1 MLLAAVDE
9 ASMSGDPDEYAS
21 LRKKLR
27 AWSQRQVERE
37 RRRKWLFAIAAGV
50 IWLLL
55 LYWFIH
61 GFARRFL

>member
-1 MLLAAVDE
+1 MLPVDE
-9 ASMSGDPDEYAS
+9 VSMASDPDDYAS
-21 LRKKLR
+21 LREKFR
-27 AWSQRQVERE
+27 HWIERQTERE
-37 RRRKWLFAIAAGV
+37 RKRKWLFAIASGV

>member
-1 MLLAAVDE
+1 MLPVDE
-9 ASMSGDPDEYAS
+9 VSMASDRNDYAS
-21 LRKKLR
+21 LREKFR
-27 AWSQRQVERE
+27 RWIERQAERE
-37 RRRKWLFAIAAGV
+37 RKRKWLFAIASGV